1 MPGGAPLNE
10 TNTQYGGRPSLPM
23 QGVSQPKRDEVLG
36 LPRVH
41 ISTHPVMAHKM
52 TALRD
57 KNTQPP
63 EFYRLVKEIGM
74 LLAYEATANLALEP
88 VEIETPLERMIGRR
102 LAGGIGVTPILRA
115 GLGMAES
122 FREVIPDVQIWH
134 LGLRRDENTLQAME
148 YYNQLPHKV
157 DLQVAYAIGPMLST
171 GGSAIDAIN
180 ILKLRGITRISYV
193 CIIAAPYGLLKLSQT
208 HPDIDIFVAALDES
222 LNDRGYIVPGL
233 GDAGDR
239 QFGTF

>member
-1 MPGGAPLNE
+1 MTE
-10 TNTQYGGRPSLPM
+10 TSTHSGSPSLPM
-23 QGVSQPKRDEVLG
+23 QGVPQPKRDEVLN

-41 ISTHPVMAHKM
+41 ISTHPVLAHKM

-63 EFYRLVKEIGM
+63 EFYRLVKEIGT
-74 LLAYEATANLALEP
+74 LLAYEATISLALEAAA
-88 VEIETPLERMIGRR
+88 IETPMEPMGGQR

-115 GLGMAES
+115 GLGMAEA

-134 LGLRRDENTLQAME
+134 LGLRRDEDTLQAIE
-148 YYNQLPHKV
+148 YYNRLPHKS
-157 DLQVAYAIGPMLST
+157 DLQVCYAVDPMLAT

-180 ILKLRGITRISYV
+180 ILKRLGIPRLSYV
-193 CIIAAPYGLLKLSQT
+193 GIIAAPYGLLKLSQT
-208 HPDIDIFVAALDES
+208 HPDIDIYVAALDES
-222 LNDRGYIVPGL
+222 LNDRGYILPGL

>member
-1 MPGGAPLNE
+1 MAE
-10 TNTQYGGRPSLPM
+10 TSIESGERPSLPM
-23 QGVSQPKRDEVLG
+23 AGIPQPLREEVLN

-41 ISTHPVMAHKM
+41 FSSHPVMAHKM

-88 VEIETPLERMIGRR
+88 VEIETPLERMTGQR

-122 FREVIPDVQIWH
+122 CRAVIAELRVGH
-134 LGLRRDENTLQAME
+134 RGLRA
-148 YYNQLPHKV
+148 
-157 DLQVAYAIGPMLST
+157 
-171 GGSAIDAIN
+171 
-180 ILKLRGITRISYV
+180 
-193 CIIAAPYGLLKLSQT
+193 
-208 HPDIDIFVAALDES
+208 
-222 LNDRGYIVPGL
+222 
-233 GDAGDR
+233 
-239 QFGTF
+239 

>member
-1 MPGGAPLNE
+1 MIDTNE
-10 TNTQYGGRPSLPM
+10 QDSQHSLPM
-23 QGVSQPKRDEVLG
+23 RGVAQPRREEVLN

-63 EFYRLVKEIGM
+63 EFYRLVKEIGA
-74 LLAYEATANLALEP
+74 LLAYEATANLALEATS
-88 VEIETPLERMIGRR
+88 IETPLKETTGYR

-115 GLGMAES
+115 GLGLAEG
-122 FREVIPDVQIWH
+122 FRQVIPDVQVWH
-134 LGLRRDENTLQAME
+134 LGLRRDEHTLEAME

-157 DLQVAYAIGPMLST
+157 DLQVCYAVDPMLAT

-180 ILKLRGITRISYV
+180 VLKRRSIPRLSYMG
-193 CIIAAPYGLLKLSQT
+193 IIAAPYGLLKLSQT
-208 HPDIDIFVAALDES
+208 HPDIDIYIAALDDS
-222 LNDRGYIVPGL
+222 LNDVGYIVPGL

>member
-1 MPGGAPLNE
+1 MTE
-10 TNTQYGGRPSLPM
+10 TSIQSGGRPSLPM
-23 QGVSQPKRDEVLG
+23 AGVPQPKREEVLN

-41 ISTHPVMAHKM
+41 ISSPPVMAHKM

-57 KNTQPP
+57 RNTQPP
-63 EFYRLVKEIGM
+63 EFYRLVKEIGA
-74 LLAYEATANLALEP
+74 LLAYEATASLALEP
-88 VEIETPLERMIGRR
+88 HPIKTPLKAMTGQR

-115 GLGMAES
+115 GLGLAEA

-157 DLQVAYAIGPMLST
+157 NLQVCYAVDPMLAT

-180 ILKLRGITRISYV
+180 VLKRRAIPRLCYV
-193 CIIAAPYGLLKLSQT
+193 GIIAAPYGLLRLSQT
-208 HPDIDIFVAALDES
+208 HPDIEI
-222 LNDRGYIVPGL
+222 YIATL
-233 GDAGDR
+233 
-239 QFGTF
+239 

>member
-1 MPGGAPLNE
+1 MAE
-10 TNTQYGGRPSLPM
+10 TSIEGSERPSLPM
-23 QGVSQPKRDEVLG
+23 AGIPQPLREEVLN

-41 ISTHPVMAHKM
+41 ISSHPVMAHKM

-63 EFYRLVKEIGM
+63 EFYRLVKEIGA
-74 LLAYEATANLALEP
+74 LLAYEATQNLALEP
-88 VEIETPLERMIGRR
+88 APIETPMAPMIGWR

-115 GLGMAES
+115 GLGLAEA
-122 FREVIPDVQIWH
+122 FREVIPDIQVWH

-148 YYNQLPHKV
+148 YYNRLPHKV
-157 DLQVAYAIGPMLST
+157 DLQVAYAIDPMLAT

-180 ILKLRGITRISYV
+180 ILKLRGIPRISYV

-208 HPDIDIFVAALDES
+208 HPDIDIYVATLDES
-222 LNDRGYIVPGL
+222 LNDVGYIVPGL

>member
-1 MPGGAPLNE
+1 MPGGVLMNE

-23 QGVSQPKRDEVLG
+23 QGVPQPKRDEVLG

-41 ISTHPVMAHKM
+41 IATHRVMAHKM

-74 LLAYEATANLALEP
+74 LLAYEATANLTLEP
-88 VEIETPLERMIGRR
+88 TDVETPLERMTGQR

-122 FREVIPDVQIWH
+122 FREVIPDGQVWH
-134 LGLRRDENTLQAME
+134 LGLGPDEHTLPAQGA
-148 YYNQLPHKV
+148 YNPLPHKADWRGCYAV
-157 DLQVAYAIGPMLST
+157 DPMVGA
-171 GGSAIDAIN
+171 GGS
-180 ILKLRGITRISYV
+180 
-193 CIIAAPYGLLKLSQT
+193 
-208 HPDIDIFVAALDES
+208 
-222 LNDRGYIVPGL
+222 
-233 GDAGDR
+233 
-239 QFGTF
+239 

>member
-1 MPGGAPLNE
+1 MAE
-10 TNTQYGGRPSLPM
+10 TSTSSGGRPALPM
-23 QGVSQPKRDEVLG
+23 QGVPQPSREEVMN

-41 ISTHPVMAHKM
+41 ISSHPVMKHKI

-57 KNTQPP
+57 KRTQPP
-63 EFYRLVKEIGM
+63 EFYQLVKEIGA
-74 LLAYEATANLALEP
+74 LLAYEATENLALEMHT
-88 VEIETPLERMIGRR
+88 IETPMATMRSER

-115 GLGMAES
+115 GLGLAEG
-122 FREVIPDVQIWH
+122 FRQVIPDVQVWH
-134 LGLRRDENTLQAME
+134 LGLRRDEHTLEAME

-157 DLQVAYAIGPMLST
+157 DLQVCYAVDPMLAT

-180 ILKLRGITRISYV
+180 VLKRRSIPRLCYMG
-193 CIIAAPYGLLKLSQT
+193 IIAAPYGLLKLAQT
-208 HPDIDIFVAALDES
+208 HPDIDIYIAALDDS
-222 LNDRGYIVPGL
+222 LNDVGYIVPGL

>member
-1 MPGGAPLNE
+1 MAETTTQSGGKPG
-10 TNTQYGGRPSLPM
+10 LPM
-23 QGVSQPKRDEVLG
+23 QGIAQPAREEVLN

-57 KNTQPP
+57 INTQPP
-63 EFYRLVKEIGM
+63 EFYRLVKEIGA
-74 LLAYEATANLALEP
+74 LLAYEATASLALEP
-88 VEIETPLERMIGRR
+88 YPVETPLKPMVGQR

-115 GLGMAES
+115 GLGLAEA
-122 FREVIPDVQIWH
+122 FREVIPDVQVWH
-134 LGLRRDENTLQAME
+134 LGLRRDEQTLQAME
-148 YYNQLPHKV
+148 YYNRLPHKV
-157 DLQVAYAIGPMLST
+157 DLQVAYAVDPMLAT

-180 ILKLRGITRISYV
+180 VLKRRGIPRLSYV
-193 CIIAAPYGLLKLSQT
+193 GIIAAPYGLLKLSQT
-208 HPDIDIFVAALDES
+208 HPDIDIYIAALDDS
-222 LNDRGYIVPGL
+222 LNDMGYIVPGL